1 MALVSIIS
9 FGITDFAGKRKSFPI
24 YVPATATLAQMQAWA
39 TAGAPILDALID
51 GKIDDVSFTLAGTLP
66 GGLKADAVSGN
77 TVREGAL
84 WAWDAATTDFEYGDY
99 MPSAANAD
107 FVGDTLDDTNTDV
120 TDWIAQMTA
129 SGAGTEA
136 TDRYGNDITA
146 YIRGRRTFRK

>member
-1 MALVSIIS
+1 MALVSVIS
-9 FGITDFAGKRKSFPI
+9 FGVTDFAGARKSFPI
-24 YVPATATLAQMQAWA
+24 YVPAATTLAQAQAWI

-51 GKIDDVSFTLAGTLP
+51 GKIDDVSITLTGTLP
-66 GGLKADAVSGN
+66 GGLKSSAVSGN

-84 WAWDAATTDFEYGDY
+84 WAWDPAGTDFEYGDY

-107 FVGDTLDDTNTDV
+107 FVGDVLDDTNTDV

-136 TDRYGNDITA
+136 TDRYGNDIVS

>member
-1 MALVSIIS
+1 MATVNIIS
-9 FGITDFAGKRKSFPI
+9 FRILDFAGNRKSFPI
-24 YVPATATLAQMQAWA
+24 YVPSSATLTQMQAWV

-51 GKIDDVSFTLAGTLP
+51 GQIEEVSFTLAATLP
-66 GGLKADAVSGN
+66 GGLKGSPVSGN

-84 WAWDAATTDFEYGDY
+84 WAWDPAGTDFEYGDY
-99 MPSAANAD
+99 MPSVANVN
-107 FVGDTLDDTNTDV
+107 FVADTLDDTNTDV

-136 TDRYGNDITA
+136 TDRYANDIVS